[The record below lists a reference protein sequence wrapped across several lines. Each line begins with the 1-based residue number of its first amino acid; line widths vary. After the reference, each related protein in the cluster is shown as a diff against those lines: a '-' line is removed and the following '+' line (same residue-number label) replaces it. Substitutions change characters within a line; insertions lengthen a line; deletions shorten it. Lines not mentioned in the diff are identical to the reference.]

1 MMTLPAFLRAYGAI
15 LGRHHDLPEVVFKDV
30 IEQAKATIVDGRAG
44 WTHTTPAAIAAW
56 QQIGGI
62 GNPTM
67 KSLRALP
74 RS

>member
-1 MMTLPAFLRAYGAI
+1 MMTLPAFLRAYETVLA
-15 LGRHHDLPEVVFKDV
+15 RQHDVPEAVFFDV
-30 IEQAKATIVDGRAG
+30 IDRARAAIVDGRAG